1 MKKKNQQGFMLVEL
15 IITSTIVVASMVA
28 LYASFNKIYSV
39 YKTKNTY
46 YSIDGVYAIKEMT
59 KHLIDKN
66 FNEFIIDAAS
76 TTNTNPEEEN
86 TTPAVHYKYIVQNGD
101 CKIKQEDE
109 NGTDV
114 CVAIQGLYKVKNM
127 IFTEYDKNVIEELK
141 SKDLGL
147 NETFLEYLDYVVNY
161 YDILDEETAYNY
173 IIFAETEEGKTN
185 YYSNL
190 RIR

>member
-66 FNEFIIDAAS
+66 FNEFVIDTDS

-86 TTPAVHYKYIVQNGD
+86 TTPKVHYKYIVKDGNCQATSEV
-101 CKIKQEDE
+101 CEAIK
-109 NGTDV
+109 N
-114 CVAIQGLYKVKNM
+114 LYNVKNM
-127 IFTEYDKNVIEELK
+127 IFTEYDKNVIKEELN
-141 SKDLGL
+141 SGL

-161 YDILDEETAYNY
+161 YDISDGETAYSY